1 MDEIQNYIGSQ
12 SPSVDLSIGD
22 LVAEQPVLAQF
33 SEDDQWHRATV
44 ISTDKEANSASVFS
58 VDFGYREVLPP
69 SKLRCIPSKFLSLPK
84 QDLSCSLCGVRAAS
98 EDGKWTEESVDCFSV
113 AMIEG
118 EFVEA
123 LVVEVVGN
131 SGLEVSL
138 RSANCEDFAQH
149 LIDKGHARKR

>member
-1 MDEIQNYIGSQ
+1 MMDEIQDYISIQSQ
-12 SPSVDLSIGD
+12 SVNLSVGD

-44 ISTDKEANSASVFS
+44 ISTDREANKASVFS
-58 VDFGYREVLPP
+58 VDFGYQAALPP
-69 SKLRCIPSKFLSLPK
+69 SKLRRIPSQFLLLPK

-113 AMIEG
+113 SMIEG

-138 RSANCEDFAQH
+138 RSG
-149 LIDKGHARKR
+149 LV